1 MEHTDC
7 KLICIKKSPNRK
19 SEHQEAPSRTKQKK
33 KKEKKDFSTKTNP
46 RAVAALS
53 RLETWF
59 TAFVNSKTYE
69 KNIKRRL
76 R

>member
-7 KLICIKKSPNRK
+7 ELICIKKSPNRK

-33 KKEKKDFSTKTNP
+33 KKKDFSTKTNP
-46 RAVAALS
+46 RAAAALS

-59 TAFVNSKTYE
+59 TVLLTVRHMKRI
-69 KNIKRRL
+69 IKRRQ